1 MTASPQEPQFMTEA
15 EYLEFERLSELKH
28 EFYQGE
34 IFAMTGASRAHN
46 VICTYT
52 SSSLINALGEKPC
65 EVYQSDMRVRVSAS
79 GLYTYPDVMVVCG
92 DPKFSDD
99 QFDTIVN
106 PIVII
111 DVLSPSTESY
121 DDRGKK
127 FQDYRT
133 LKSLQEYLL
142 ISQDKPLIERYIR
155 SDHGEWIFGDAQGL
169 EASLTLTSIDCIL
182 RLSDVYRK
190 VDFDDLS
197 D

>member
-1 MTASPQEPQFMTEA
+1 
-15 EYLEFERLSELKH
+15 
-28 EFYQGE
+28 
-34 IFAMTGASRAHN
+34 
-46 VICTYT
+46 
-52 SSSLINALGEKPC
+52 
-65 EVYQSDMRVRVSAS
+65 MRVLVSTS
-79 GLYTYPDVMVVCG
+79 GLYTYPDVIVVCG
-92 DPKFSDD
+92 YPEFSDD

-111 DVLSPSTESY
+111 EVLSPSTESY
-121 DDRGKK
+121 DRGKK

-142 ISQDKPLIERYIR
+142 ISQDKPLIERYLR

-190 VDFDDLS
+190 VDFSETS